1 MDEIAAMLAQAD
13 TARTAP
19 DAPVPPEADALLREI
34 LATPRRPENQH
45 RKADRVPASH
55 WPKHLTLLAGAG
67 TIVLIVGL
75 LIFNIWKPAENPGTF
90 TISHSAP
97 PTADYPWYATEDDLI
112 AASDAILRGEV
123 LDEREEQLDGLDYT
137 VVTVKVDTVAE
148 GPLKPDE
155 QVDVKYPSLTEPV
168 PVGLGPGD
176 HVVLF
181 LALFPGAPA
190 SLVSPAQGSYF
201 LAEDNTIQTSVENP
215 IRLSE
220 NLLAQL
226 GVIG

>member
-1 MDEIAAMLAQAD
+1 M
-13 TARTAP
+13 
-19 DAPVPPEADALLREI
+19 LREI

-75 LIFNIWKPAENPGTF
+75 LIFNIWKPAENPGTC

-181 LALFPGAPA
+181 LALFQAARHAVKGLSHHAKFI
-190 SLVSPAQGSYF
+190 LVAHLDRVIQIP
-201 LAEDNTIQTSVENP
+201 LADAVNAGLQPLERVEDQHNQQMVD
-215 IRLSE
+215 
-220 NLLAQL
+220 Q
-226 GVIG
+226 